1 MIQRLLLALV
11 ETSNE
16 AADAV
21 LLEALRLGNEGEQR
35 TVLDA
40 LLERKTVRG
49 LSGVVGL
56 YKYLPESLQLQI
68 LNNVKHFHH
77 ALREC
82 GRSDDP
88 SLRIAAMKLVAL
100 GRQGKL
106 AYVLSENL
114 HDRDEALSKTA
125 VEAMVALARWV
136 ATETRKLQQGSGLR
150 IQGSAEDVR
159 NAESSLNLEPR
170 TLDTYSELM
179 AQRPDIE
186 TAVARA
192 LDVHRGRHGAD
203 LLRASMLLCDW
214 PGSKTLAILHTSK
227 HGGQSPMVRK
237 LQQPPASEH
246 LDAFLLGASHG
257 QLRSHFGI
265 AFSHIDEA
273 PVLDALLRKT
283 HWLKDHQLQLCV
295 HQVGRGVWFDDAELR
310 RDLERRT
317 PGNAA
322 LVGEWVTC
330 SGLHD
335 VVQDERLGRL
345 REHAVD
351 DFSARLRLLRIAARR
366 RKGTSTALLQQF
378 LTDPDE
384 RLVRMAARE
393 IVRRRP
399 AEMENLLL
407 QLMTTAGDSVR
418 RVISRAIGQAGFEHF
433 WMRYDRLP
441 RATRRQAG
449 KAMLKILPDA
459 VARLHRRL
467 ATGPADQRLKAMQ
480 MTAELELAEQFRQTL
495 VELCSDPN
503 PKLRSKA
510 VVLVGQLPNAA
521 PDTLVE
527 RLLNDGDSRVRANA
541 IEVLEAKKN
550 TAFLPVLAQRARAAS
565 SRERANAIK
574 ALNSMKVGAAANQLG
589 LMLKDDRP
597 DHRIS
602 ALWTLRHVG
611 WWNLLSEV
619 GRIARED
626 SNVKV
631 KRYALAVLRNVAE
644 LARQQEAAKRKAS

>member
-11 ETSNE
+11 ESKNE

-35 TVLDA
+35 TALDA
-40 LLERKTVRG
+40 LLERKSVRG
-49 LSGVVGL
+49 LSGVVGQ
-56 YKYLPESLQLQI
+56 YKFLPESLQLHI

-82 GRSDDP
+82 GRSDDA
-88 SLRIAAMKLVAL
+88 SLRVAAMRLIAL

-114 HDRDEALSKTA
+114 HDRDETLSKTA

-136 ATETRKLQQGSGLR
+136 ATETRRLQQAGP
-150 IQGSAEDVR
+150 AER
-159 NAESSLNLEPR
+159 PEPKEEGKE
-170 TLDTYSELM
+170 TSVYTELM
-179 AQRPDIE
+179 AQRPDVE

-237 LQQPPASEH
+237 LQQTPASEH
-246 LDAFLLGASHG
+246 VDAFLLGASHG

-283 HWLKDHQLQLCV
+283 HWLKDQQLQLCV
-295 HQVGRGVWFDDAELR
+295 HQIGRGVWFDDAELR

-322 LVGEWVTC
+322 LVGEWVAC

-335 VVQDERLGRL
+335 VVQDERLVRL

-351 DFSARLRLLRIAARR
+351 DFSSRLRLLRIAARR
-366 RKGTSTALLQQF
+366 RKGTSTALLRQF

-399 AEMENLLL
+399 AEMDNILL

-441 RATRRQAG
+441 KATRRQAG

-467 ATGPADQRLKAMQ
+467 ATGPTDQRLKAMQ

-510 VVLVGQLPNAA
+510 VVLVGQLPNAT

-550 TAFLPVLAQRARAAS
+550 TAFLPVLAQRARAAN

-574 ALNSMKVGAAANQLG
+574 ALNSMKVGAAANQLNI
-589 LMLKDDRP
+589 MLKDDRP

-631 KRYALAVLRNVAE
+631 KRYALAVLRSVAD

>member
-1 MIQRLLLALV
+1 
-11 ETSNE
+11 
-16 AADAV
+16 
-21 LLEALRLGNEGEQR
+21 
-35 TVLDA
+35 
-40 LLERKTVRG
+40 
-49 LSGVVGL
+49 
-56 YKYLPESLQLQI
+56 
-68 LNNVKHFHH
+68 
-77 ALREC
+77 
-82 GRSDDP
+82 
-88 SLRIAAMKLVAL
+88 
-100 GRQGKL
+100 
-106 AYVLSENL
+106 
-114 HDRDEALSKTA
+114 
-125 VEAMVALARWV
+125 
-136 ATETRKLQQGSGLR
+136 
-150 IQGSAEDVR
+150 
-159 NAESSLNLEPR
+159 
-170 TLDTYSELM
+170 
-179 AQRPDIE
+179 
-186 TAVARA
+186 
-192 LDVHRGRHGAD
+192 
-203 LLRASMLLCDW
+203 
-214 PGSKTLAILHTSK
+214 
-227 HGGQSPMVRK
+227 
-237 LQQPPASEH
+237 
-246 LDAFLLGASHG
+246 LLGASHG

-265 AFSHIDEA
+265 AFSHVDEA

-322 LVGEWVTC
+322 LVGEWVAC

-345 REHAVD
+345 REHAAG
-351 DFSARLRLLRIAARR
+351 DFSSRLRLLRIAARR

-399 AEMENLLL
+399 AEMENVLL

-441 RATRRQAG
+441 KATRRQAG

-467 ATGPADQRLKAMQ
+467 ATGPTDQRLKALQ

-495 VELCSDPN
+495 VDLCSDPN

-510 VVLVGQLPNAA
+510 VVLVGQLPNAT

-527 RLLNDGDSRVRANA
+527 RLLNDGDARVRANA

-550 TAFLPVLAQRARAAS
+550 TAFLPVLAQRARAAN

-574 ALNSMKVGAAANQLG
+574 ALNSMKVGAAANQLNI
-589 LMLKDDRP
+589 MLKDDRP

-631 KRYALAVLRNVAE
+631 KRYALAVLRSVAD

>member
-1 MIQRLLLALV
+1 MIQRLFLALV
-11 ETSNE
+11 ESKNE

-21 LLEALRLGNEGEQR
+21 LLEALRLGNEAEQR
-35 TVLDA
+35 MALDA

-49 LSGVVGL
+49 LGGVVGL
-56 YKYLPESLQLQI
+56 YKTLPESLQFHI

-88 SLRIAAMKLVAL
+88 NLRIAAMKLIAL

-136 ATETRKLQQGSGLR
+136 ATETRRLQQATP
-150 IQGSAEDVR
+150 SAR
-159 NAESSLNLEPR
+159 PESSEEGSNE
-170 TLDTYSELM
+170 TSVYVELM
-179 AQRPDIE
+179 GQRPDVE
-186 TAVARA
+186 AAVARA

-246 LDAFLLGASHG
+246 VDAFLLGASHG

-322 LVGEWVTC
+322 LVGEWVAC

-345 REHAVD
+345 REHATD
-351 DFSARLRLLRIAARR
+351 DFAARLRLLRIAARR

-399 AEMENLLL
+399 AEMENILL

-433 WMRYDRLP
+433 WTRYDRLP
-441 RATRRQAG
+441 KATRRQAG

-467 ATGPADQRLKAMQ
+467 ATGPTDQRLKAMQ
-480 MTAELELAEQFRQTL
+480 MTAELGLADQFRQTL

-503 PKLRSKA
+503 AKLRSKA
-510 VVLVGQLPNAA
+510 VVLVGQMPNAT
-521 PDTLVE
+521 PDALVE

-550 TAFLPVLAQRARAAS
+550 TAFLPVLAQRARAAN

-589 LMLKDDRP
+589 MMLKDDRP

-631 KRYALAVLRNVAE
+631 KRYALAVLRSVAE
-644 LARQQEAAKRKAS
+644 LAREQEAAKRRAS